1 MEGFRML
8 TPPATVLKAAAA
20 YFALVFLAG
29 FALGT
34 LRVLVIA
41 PRVGE
46 TLAVFLEA
54 PVILAASWLASR
66 GCAGRLRVRARG
78 PDRLAM
84 GGVAFAL
91 LMAAELALS
100 VLVFGRSVTDYLS
113 AWRTL
118 AGAAGLLAQIG
129 FALIPFVQLRWDRA
143 AAR

>member
-1 MEGFRML
+1 ML
-8 TPPATVLKAAAA
+8 TPHATVLKAGAA
-20 YFALVFLAG
+20 YFALVFLVG
-29 FALGT
+29 FALGI

-46 TLAVFLEA
+46 TFAVFLEA

-66 GCAGRLRVRARG
+66 ECVGRLRVRARARE
-78 PDRLAM
+78 RLAM
-84 GGVAFAL
+84 GAVAFAL

-100 VLVFGRSVTDYLS
+100 VLVFGRSVTEHLA

-118 AGAAGLLAQIG
+118 AGGAGLAAQTG

>member
-1 MEGFRML
+1 MEGPRML
-8 TPPATVLKAAAA
+8 TPPASVLKAGAA
-20 YFALVFLAG
+20 YFALVFLVG

-54 PVILAASWLASR
+54 PLILAASWLASR
-66 GCAGRLRVRARG
+66 ACVGRLRVRARA
-78 PDRLAM
+78 PERLAM
-84 GGVAFAL
+84 GAVAFAL

-100 VLVFGRSVTDYLS
+100 GLVFGRSVTDYLA

-118 AGAAGLLAQIG
+118 AGATGLVAQMG

-143 AAR
+143 SAR